1 MLSERRRKMNL
12 INENKPTNDLIEDLN
27 LIDNLI
33 FEASTTDDLVEIENL
48 IGISTIL
55 PTIEW
60 ENLPSIL
67 KKLSSPFADTYQ
79 NIINKWIEID
89 PS

>member
-1 MLSERRRKMNL
+1 MNL
-12 INENKPTNDLIEDLN
+12 INKNKPINDLIEDLN
-27 LIDNLI
+27 IIDDLI
-33 FEASTTDDLVEIENL
+33 FESKSTDDLVEIEGL
-48 IGISTIL
+48 LGISTIL

-79 NIINKWIEID
+79 NLINKWIKID

>member
-48 IGISTIL
+48 IGISQILTIDWEEL
-55 PTIEW
+55 PG
-60 ENLPSIL
+60 IL
-67 KKLSSPFADTYQ
+67 RKLKSPFADTYQ

>member
-1 MLSERRRKMNL
+1 MNL
-12 INENKPTNDLIEDLN
+12 INENKTIGDLIENLN
-27 LIDNLI
+27 SIDDLI
-33 FEASTTDDLVEIENL
+33 FEASTTDDLVEIEDL

-55 PTIEW
+55 PTIDW

-79 NIINKWIEID
+79 NLINKWTEID